1 MSALILKE
9 PWATLVVNGEKTIEI
24 RTMPTN
30 KIGKEIYIAKA
41 GTKTLIGKVT
51 ITDCRRLTPEEFQN
65 LSPQHLALHYSFPPN
80 KKIYGWF
87 LKNAH
92 PFPCPIPYKHPQG
105 AQIWVKIPNQ

>member
-1 MSALILKE
+1 MSALVLKE
-9 PWATLVVNGEKTIEI
+9 PWATLVVNGKKTIEI
-24 RTMPTN
+24 RTMTTN

-65 LSPQHLALHYSFPPN
+65 LAPQHLALHYSFPPG
-80 KKIYGWF
+80 KKIYGWY

-92 PFPCPIPYKHPQG
+92 RFPQPIPYKHPQG
-105 AQIWVKIPNQ
+105 AQIWVKIP